1 MTELKPCPFCGER
14 PKVEV
19 SEPCNDYPMN
29 AIYSWQA
36 YIYCCVQIS
45 TSKQYKTGEEALQES
60 AKVWNNRPAEAKIKA
75 DGVRDA
81 QAEIM
86 EGLTSKVVNS
96 YEWDEYINKLE
107 QGE

>member
-1 MTELKPCPFCGER
+1 MTELKPCPFCGDTDALSIFNEFF
-14 PKVEV
+14 EFV
-19 SEPCNDYPMN
+19 SCEKCSYALP
-29 AIYSWQA
+29 
-36 YIYCCVQIS
+36 
-45 TSKQYKTGEEALQES
+45 YKA
-60 AKVWNNRPAEAKIKA
+60 WNNRPAEAKIKA
-75 DGVRDA
+75 DAVRDA